1 MKQVVKQTTR
11 ERNTLD
17 LIFTNIADSYDN
29 PEILAP
35 LSTSDRNVIKWNSRR
50 FITEKGNKVKVKVRP
65 ITNQQLDLFG
75 TVLNNHMFGPQFLLL
90 QISMRKQSFFFELL
104 RD

>member
-1 MKQVVKQTTR
+1 MKQVVKQPTT

-17 LIFTNIADSYDN
+17 LIFTNIANSYDN

-35 LSTSDRNVIKWNSRR
+35 LSTSDHNVIKWNSRR
-50 FITEKGNKVKVKVRP
+50 LITEKWNKVKVKVRP

-75 TVLNNHMFGPQFLLL
+75 TVLNNHVWSPCRFYYYKYQ
-90 QISMRKQSFFFELL
+90 
-104 RD
+104 